1 MGTLIK
7 LSCRSV
13 AQCKKTQ
20 AHTKNFQFML
30 QKVQP
35 IFEKHYVEKITT
47 KKFFRDFLNEV
58 VTFQYSILK
67 E

>member
-1 MGTLIK
+1 MGKLIK

-13 AQCKKTQ
+13 AQCKKLSHIQ
-20 AHTKNFQFML
+20 KNLQLMV

-35 IFEKHYVEKITT
+35 IFEKHYVEILST
-47 KKFFRDFLNEV
+47 KKFFKDFLNEV
-58 VTFQYSILK
+58 VSFQYSILK

>member
-1 MGTLIK
+1 
-7 LSCRSV
+7 
-13 AQCKKTQ
+13 
-20 AHTKNFQFML
+20 ML

-67 E
+67 EWSMFNFLKCRSRIYYFI

>member
-20 AHTKNFQFML
+20 SHTKNLQLMV

-35 IFEKHYVEKITT
+35 IFEKHYVEILST

-58 VTFQYSILK
+58 VSFQYSILK

>member
-1 MGTLIK
+1 M
-7 LSCRSV
+7 V
-13 AQCKKTQ
+13 
-20 AHTKNFQFML
+20 

-67 E
+67 EWSMFIF